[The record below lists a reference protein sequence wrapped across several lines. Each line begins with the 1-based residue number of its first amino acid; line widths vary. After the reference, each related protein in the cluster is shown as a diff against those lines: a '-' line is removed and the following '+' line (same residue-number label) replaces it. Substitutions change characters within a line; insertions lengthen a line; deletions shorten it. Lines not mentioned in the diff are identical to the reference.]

1 MKELLQS
8 INTGADRLYYL
19 TRGKN
24 TLSLEELEILQE
36 QIISMLMNVEEA
48 KKSAIHIYEKKEG

>member
-8 INTGADRLYYL
+8 INTGADRLYYQ

-24 TLSLEELEILQE
+24 TLSLEELKVLQE
-36 QIISMLMNVEEA
+36 EIISMLMNLEYAKKEA
-48 KKSAIHIYEKKEG
+48 KHIYEKK